1 MEYVDRIPDLGSDKK
16 SVVTLG
22 KFEGVHRGH
31 QKLIRRVRELG
42 EDNHWTKVAV
52 AFHLNGARLLT
63 KEQRI
68 ELIAAQQ
75 MDFLVEIPLTQEFM
89 SKRPEE
95 FVREYLVEGLHT
107 ACVVVG
113 PDYRFGYQREGD
125 TQLLKKLGEQY
136 GFSVEVLE
144 KERDGMREISST
156 YIKEELHR
164 GNIPKVNELL
174 GYRFSTSGEVL
185 HGRGLGHKIG
195 VPTTNLIP
203 PKEKLMPPNGVY
215 KTRSFFEG
223 RQFWG
228 ITNVGYKP
236 TVGGEPFLGV
246 ETYLYDCDEDLY
258 GEQLRV
264 EFYRYMRPEKKFA
277 SIQELIRQL
286 KTDMEEGREKE

>member
-258 GEQLRV
+258 GEQSRV